1 MLRHMSIV
9 SSAAGQF
16 VRSRTAVMHH
26 HGLKRSLER
35 TGSAQSRHALDW
47 MNFFTADMEVSFGTF
62 VPFYLASLNWSQE
75 NIGFA
80 MTAGQLTGALFLIPG
95 GALTDAVRW
104 KRAWAATGLLM
115 VASAALILALKPS
128 LGFVLG
134 AEALHGASAGFIPP
148 AIAAISLGIVGR
160 QGMSTRT
167 GRNYR
172 FEAAGNALTA
182 LVMGAV
188 ASYFGANT
196 IFLIAAALT
205 IPALVALSF
214 IRSDEINYARARNAS
229 MQAGAPTVRGVLEL
243 AKNRQLLWFAGCLAL
258 FQLADSSML
267 PLAAE
272 HIGAGQ
278 SAQGSLLASGLV
290 VVPQIVVAFLA
301 PWSGYLSELW
311 GRKPLLLTGFG
322 VEVVRAGLLSVIN
335 NPILWLPVQ
344 VLNGISGGIITV
356 LTVVVVTDLTAR
368 TGRFNLARG
377 GVGLVST
384 TAAALGLSA
393 FGFVAQH
400 IGNRAG
406 FLSMAAVAAAGTL
419 LAGWTLSETKPTD
432 YAA

>member
-1 MLRHMSIV
+1 MQIV
-9 SSAAGQF
+9 RSAAGHF
-16 VRSRTAVMHH
+16 VRSRTAVTYHR
-26 HGLKRSLER
+26 GLKRSLER

-80 MTAGQLTGALFLIPG
+80 MTAGQLTGALILIPG
-95 GALTDAVRW
+95 GAFTDAVRW
-104 KRAWAATGLLM
+104 KRAWAATGLFM
-115 VASAALILALKPS
+115 IAGAALILALKPR
-128 LGFVLG
+128 LGFVVG
-134 AEALHGASAGFIPP
+134 AEVLHGASAGFIAP

-182 LVMGAV
+182 LLMGTL
-188 ASYFGANT
+188 ASYLGASI
-196 IFLIAAALT
+196 IFVIAAVLT
-205 IPALVALSF
+205 VPALVALSF

-229 MQAGAPTVRGVLEL
+229 AQEGAPTVRGVLEL
-243 AKNRQLLWFAGCLAL
+243 GKNRQLLWFTGCLAL
-258 FQLADSSML
+258 FQLADASML

-272 HIGAGQ
+272 RIGAGQ
-278 SAQGSLLASGLV
+278 SAQSSLLVSGLV

-311 GRKPLLLTGFG
+311 GRKPLLLVGFG
-322 VEVVRAGLLSVIN
+322 VEVVRAGLLSVIS

-344 VLNGISGGIITV
+344 LLNGVSGAILTV
-356 LTVVVVTDLTAR
+356 LTVVVVTDLTAG

-377 GVGLVST
+377 SVGLVT
-384 TAAALGLSA
+384 TAAAALGLTT
-393 FGFVAQH
+393 FGFIAQH
-400 IGNRAG
+400 VGNRVD

-419 LAGWTLSETKPTD
+419 LAWWALSETKPTD
-432 YAA
+432 YGS